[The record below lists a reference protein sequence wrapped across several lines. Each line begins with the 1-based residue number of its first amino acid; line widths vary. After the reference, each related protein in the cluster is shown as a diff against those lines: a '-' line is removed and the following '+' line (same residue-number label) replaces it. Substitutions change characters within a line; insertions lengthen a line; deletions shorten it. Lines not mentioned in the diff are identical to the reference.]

1 MSEQAWLAERF
12 QEHAPHLRAVAY
24 RMLASTTE
32 AEDALQEAWLR
43 ASRAGTADVSN
54 LGGWLT
60 TVVARV
66 CLDVLR
72 SRKARREAEAPLEG
86 MERVPSLQPDVQPE
100 QEAML
105 ADSVGLAMLVVLETL
120 APAERVAFVL
130 HDMFDVPFT
139 DIADIVG
146 RTPDAAR
153 QLASRARRRVRGK
166 VAESDP
172 RHARQRTIIA
182 AFLAASRQG
191 NFDALLALLD
201 PDAIVRADTVA
212 MQMGARDHFVA
223 AGSGPRPNATPS
235 PHITD
240 ADMAELVRGAAEVAK
255 SFAGRAQAAQPALI
269 AGVPGLVWVQGGTPR
284 VAFRFTFENDKIAGI
299 DLIADPEQLR
309 SVEVVE

>member
-1 MSEQAWLAERF
+1 MMSEQAWLAERF

-24 RMLASTTE
+24 RMLASTSE
-32 AEDALQEAWLR
+32 ADDALQEAWLR

-72 SRKARREAEAPLEG
+72 SRKARREADAQPESLER
-86 MERVPSLQPDVQPE
+86 MPRVQAGVQPE
-100 QEAML
+100 QEARL

-139 DIADIVG
+139 DIGEIVG
-146 RTPDAAR
+146 RTPEAAR

-182 AFLAASRQG
+182 AFLAASREG

-201 PDAIVRADTVA
+201 PDAVVRADGGA
-212 MQMGARDHFVA
+212 MQMGAREYFVA
-223 AGSGPRPNATPS
+223 RAAGPKPDAMLSR
-235 PHITD
+235 HITD
-240 ADMAELVRGAAEVAK
+240 ADMAELV
-255 SFAGRAQAAQPALI
+255 
-269 AGVPGLVWVQGGTPR
+269 
-284 VAFRFTFENDKIAGI
+284 
-299 DLIADPEQLR
+299 
-309 SVEVVE
+309 

>member
-24 RMLASTTE
+24 RMLASASQ

-43 ASRAGTADVSN
+43 ASRAGTADVTN

-66 CLDVLR
+66 CLDELR
-72 SRKARREAEAPLEG
+72 SRKARREADAQPEGLERIAG
-86 MERVPSLQPDVQPE
+86 VQSGTQPE
-100 QEAML
+100 QEAIL

-139 DIADIVG
+139 DIAEIVG

-153 QLASRARRRVRGK
+153 QLASRARRRVRGRA
-166 VAESDP
+166 AESDP

-182 AFLAASRQG
+182 AFLAASREG

-201 PDAIVRADTVA
+201 PDAVVRADNGA
-212 MQMGARDHFVA
+212 MQMGAHDYFVA
-223 AGSGPRPNATPS
+223 AASARRPNAMPS

-240 ADMAELVRGAAEVAK
+240 ADMAELIRGAAEVAK

-299 DLIADPEQLR
+299 DLVADPDKL
-309 SVEVVE
+309 SLVEIVE